1 MTRRPP
7 HPSRPAAAP
16 PSPARGEGKGTSGTA
31 SARGEGKKSTL
42 PSPLAGE
49 GAPGLVPGADEGSL
63 PQLQFARKLRRDMTL
78 AEKKLWS
85 ALRDRRFA
93 AYKFRRQVPVGS
105 YVADF
110 ICFEARLIVEVDG
123 SQHAESPK
131 DVARDA
137 WLASQGFLI
146 KRFWNGEVL
155 NNPEGVL
162 DTIAAAVTTRAQ
174 PRVAEEH
181 RVGLRYSL
189 VGNVR

>member
-16 PSPARGEGKGTSGTA
+16 PSPARGEGQK
-31 SARGEGKKSTL
+31 EKNL

-49 GAPGLVPGADEGSL
+49 DAPGLAPGADEGSL
-63 PQLQFARKLRRDMTL
+63 PQLQFARKLRRDNTP

-137 WLASQGFLI
+137 WLVSQNFLV
-146 KRFWNGEVL
+146 KRFWNDEVL
-155 NNPEGVL
+155 NDLEAVL
-162 DTIAAAVTTRAQ
+162 DTIATIVETRAQ
-174 PRVAEEH
+174 PRAVEENQT
-181 RVGLRYSL
+181 GLRYSL
-189 VGNVR
+189 AGNVP